1 MTRFPHLCI
10 FLALI
15 TLGIPVALV
24 HMPPLV
30 DYPNHFARLWL
41 LMGGARL
48 PPVSAMY
55 GIDWTGASTNIGI
68 DLLAVTVG
76 RPLGISL
83 FGPLLVLAAIMLPP
97 AGAMLLNR
105 VLFGRFHWWQAGFAV
120 FAWNTTLLGGFLTF
134 QIGLG
139 LALLA
144 ACFDQAVLRRVALP
158 MALIMRV
165 VIGAILLVFHLFAGA
180 FYAALVAGLVFGP
193 APAPLR
199 NRKLFFGAAGR
210 SLAAGCLILGLP
222 ALLFL
227 LLAPAVPGAN
237 APPGVFDIWA
247 HNSLVNKIGTLLTGI
262 LTYDLAIDA
271 AFFLATALLAAFAAR
286 TGAFRIHVGLA
297 LTALGLL
304 LLAVLVPRECAG
316 TAYVDWR
323 FPIMAVLTGVSAMQP
338 QAGTVRGAN
347 RAAAFLLALA
357 LIRTGWIANIWHQ
370 READVESVQRAL
382 SKVPAGAA
390 ILPVENIPDETRP
403 MPVGRYL
410 LEGFPTY
417 WHDVAYAVPFRH
429 AFVPTLFT
437 ARGKQPLIVLPPW
450 DKIAVETGIPV
461 PVNFLT
467 HYAPKPKVVYLIG
480 YTADW
485 REKFGYALL
494 LNADLPPAPTQAA
507 LPAELELLAD
517 EGFARVYRIRPA
529 ASAGMHR

>member
-1 MTRFPHLCI
+1 VSRFPQLCI
-10 FLALI
+10 FFALV
-15 TLGIPVALV
+15 TLGLPVALV
-24 HMPPLV
+24 PMPPLV

-41 LMGGARL
+41 LMGGVRL

-76 RPLGISL
+76 RPLGIDL
-83 FGPLLVLAAIMLPP
+83 LGPLLVVAAAMLPP
-97 AGAMLLNR
+97 AGAVLFNR
-105 VLFGRFHWWQAGFAV
+105 VLFGRFHWWQAGFAI

-144 ACFDQAVLRRVALP
+144 ACLDQAVIRRMPLAVALV
-158 MALIMRV
+158 LRV
-165 VIGAILLVFHLFAGA
+165 VICAMLLVFHLFAGA

-193 APAPLR
+193 NAAPFR
-199 NRKLFFGAAGR
+199 TRKLFLVTAGR
-210 SLAAGCLILGLP
+210 SLAAGCFIVGLP

-247 HNSLVNKIGTLLTGI
+247 HNSVVNKIGTLLTCI
-262 LTYDLAIDA
+262 LTYDLAVDSG
-271 AFFLATALLAAFAAR
+271 FFLAAALLAAFAAR
-286 TGAFRIHVGLA
+286 MGAFRLHAGLA

-316 TAYVDWR
+316 TAFVDWR
-323 FPIMAVLTGVSAMQP
+323 FPIMALLTGISAMQP
-338 QAGTVRGAN
+338 QVRTVRGAN
-347 RAAAFLLALA
+347 LAAGFLAALA
-357 LIRTGWIANIWHQ
+357 VMRTGWIADIWHQ
-370 READVESVQRAL
+370 RDADVASVQRAL
-382 SKVPAGAA
+382 REVPAGAA

-403 MPVGRYL
+403 MPTGRYL

-417 WHDVAYAVPFRH
+417 WHDVAYAVPLRH

-437 ARGKQPLIVLPPW
+437 ARGKQPLIVRPPW
-450 DKIAVETGIPV
+450 DRIAVETGIPV

-467 HYAPKPKVVYLIG
+467 HYEPKPKVVYLIG
-480 YTADW
+480 YAANW
-485 REKFGYALL
+485 RETFDYALL
-494 LNADLPPAPTQAA
+494 LNADLAPARTQAA
-507 LPAELELLAD
+507 LPPGLELVAD
-517 EGFARVYRIRPA
+517 EGFARLYRIRHGA
-529 ASAGMHR
+529 TAGVTR